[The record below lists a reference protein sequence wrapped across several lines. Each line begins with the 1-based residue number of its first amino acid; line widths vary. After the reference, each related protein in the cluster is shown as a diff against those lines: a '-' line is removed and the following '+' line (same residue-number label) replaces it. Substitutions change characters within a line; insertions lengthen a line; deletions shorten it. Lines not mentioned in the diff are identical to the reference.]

1 MRLFSITR
9 TFAATVGVLALVP
22 LSACA
27 TTAPTATPVIP
38 ADVVLPTLG
47 PATPTPTTAL
57 VTATPTPGPVGAV
70 TPTATP
76 DVPDNGG
83 GPLAIGKD
91 VYDKTAG
98 GIGCAYCH
106 KADATGDPV
115 LGSPD
120 IQNVTADQIWD
131 ALETRALMTFI
142 TLTEEEVQAVAAYLG
157 TIGSQP

>member
-1 MRLFSITR
+1 
-9 TFAATVGVLALVP
+9 
-22 LSACA
+22 
-27 TTAPTATPVIP
+27 
-38 ADVVLPTLG
+38 
-47 PATPTPTTAL
+47 
-57 VTATPTPGPVGAV
+57 VGAV

-83 GPLAIGKD
+83 GSLAIGKD

-115 LGSPD
+115 FGSPN

-131 ALETRALMTFI
+131 ALETGALMTFI
-142 TLTEEEVQAVAAYLG
+142 TLTEEEVQAVATYLG